1 MQSMEEFQSSMVVL
15 GAACSGCPELYTH
28 LGPLLVTAASLVNST
43 PDAGAQ
49 NCHLGLNSPN
59 PPYLFFLS
67 QRIVFALLCLFCH
80 VGFLITLY

>member
-59 PPYLFFLS
+59 PSSIYD
-67 QRIVFALLCLFCH
+67 I
-80 VGFLITLY
+80 